1 MRWRTIELTRG
12 VAGAALV
19 VAPGA
24 MLRNVLRTGDDT
36 TSVFVARVLG
46 ARQVAQAALSGME
59 PSPEVL
65 AMGVWVD
72 LAHAATATGLAA
84 VDHTRAVAGAVNAVT
99 ALGWAGWGYADLRS
113 GPVTAPAH
121 DRRRDLLARRVLR
134 LLPGGQ
140 ALADTVSRRR
150 QSSS

>member
-1 MRWRTIELTRG
+1 MRWRAIELTRG
-12 VAGAALV
+12 LAGAALM
-19 VAPGA
+19 VAPRA
-24 MLRNVLRTGDDT
+24 TLRHVHRTGDDA

-46 ARQVAQAALSGME
+46 ARQVAQAALSGVK

-84 VDHTRAVAGAVNAVT
+84 VDHTRAVAGLVNAVT

-113 GPVTAPAH
+113 GPVTDAAH
-121 DRRRDLLARRVLR
+121 DRLRDLLARRALH

-140 ALADTVSRRR
+140 ALVETASQRR
-150 QSSS
+150 QSSA